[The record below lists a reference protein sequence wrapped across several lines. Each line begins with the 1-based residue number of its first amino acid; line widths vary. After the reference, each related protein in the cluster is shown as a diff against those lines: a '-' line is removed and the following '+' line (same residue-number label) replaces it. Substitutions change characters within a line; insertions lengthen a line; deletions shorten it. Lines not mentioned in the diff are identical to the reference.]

1 MAVKIPHMGIRKGLL
16 FHERN
21 PQPLPDASRFQE
33 NFRQY
38 RKVRTW
44 FGTYTQRSNKPYGQR
59 RGGKIMVS
67 EDSEKTFHNSAALNS
82 ASGSASVTPGEKIA
96 ASDTAGNE
104 DTAPFA
110 DEAVAEQESELS
122 TECCCGPRHKKRT
135 PEEQKAL
142 ITRLKRIEGQIRGI
156 EKMVENDAYCPDI
169 LIQVSAATSALNSFN
184 KTLLG
189 CHIRGCVAQDIRDGR
204 NETIDELCN
213 VLQKLMK

>member
-1 MAVKIPHMGIRKGLL
+1 M
-16 FHERN
+16 
-21 PQPLPDASRFQE
+21 
-33 NFRQY
+33 
-38 RKVRTW
+38 
-44 FGTYTQRSNKPYGQR
+44 
-59 RGGKIMVS
+59 
-67 EDSEKTFHNSAALNS
+67 
-82 ASGSASVTPGEKIA
+82 
-96 ASDTAGNE
+96 ASDSAGN
-104 DTAPFA
+104 DKAVSSLN
-110 DEAVAEQESELS
+110 DEAIEQESELA

-189 CHIRGCVAQDIRDGR
+189 CHIRGCVAQDIREGKD
-204 NETIDELCN
+204 ETIDELCN